1 MTAIE
6 SALALSNEMARA
18 IRTFGCTAV
27 QKPAK
32 PKYIYLGEVEQLAW
46 EATFME
52 AGALESFPD
61 RSPKREFMGVEVIF
75 VRDKER
81 FLAVGI

>member
-18 IRTFGCTAV
+18 IRTFHCQNWTNN
-27 QKPAK
+27 
-32 PKYIYLGEVEQLAW
+32 PKYIYLGEVEQKAW
-46 EATFME
+46 EAASNHHGIVETF
-52 AGALESFPD
+52 GT
-61 RSPKREFMGVEVIF
+61 SPKREFMGVEVIF
-75 VRDKER
+75 VKDKER